1 MLDVFLVKILFH
13 LSVLELGSIITSY
26 LLGLGIKLILDPLQE
41 LLEHLLGFTLI
52 IQKEYPSKT

>member
-26 LLGLGIKLILDPLQE
+26 LLGLGIKLILGLLQE

-52 IQKEYPSKT
+52 M